1 MIQSMFNLEHRIA
14 ELRPSADELRT
25 ARQLRDAEIAAHLP
39 TVVTTRRWFDRGV
52 TVTRLT
58 RTAAS

>member
-14 ELRPSADELRT
+14 ELRPSANELRT
-25 ARQLRDAEIAAHLP
+25 ARQLRDASIAAQQP

-52 TVTRLT
+52 STTRLT
-58 RTAAS
+58 RGAAS

>member
-25 ARQLRDAEIAAHLP
+25 ARQLRDASTALQQP
-39 TVVTTRRWFDRGV
+39 TVVTNRRWFDRGV
-52 TVTRLT
+52 NATRFS

>member
-25 ARQLRDAEIAAHLP
+25 ARQLRDASSAVQHP
-39 TVVTTRRWFDRGV
+39 TVLTNRRWFDRGV
-52 TVTRLT
+52 NATRLT
-58 RTAAS
+58 RAAG

>member
-25 ARQLRDAEIAAHLP
+25 ARQLRDASTAVNQPA
-39 TVVTTRRWFDRGV
+39 VVTNRRWLDRDANR
-52 TVTRLT
+52 TRLT
-58 RTAAS
+58 RVATS

>member
-25 ARQLRDAEIAAHLP
+25 ARQLRDASTAVQQPI
-39 TVVTTRRWFDRGV
+39 VVTNRRWFDRRTGS
-52 TVTRLT
+52 TRLS
-58 RTAAS
+58 RVAAS

>member
-25 ARQLRDAEIAAHLP
+25 ARQLRDASTSVQHT
-39 TVVTTRRWFDRGV
+39 TVVTNRRWFARGV
-52 TVTRLT
+52 NPTRLNRVAT
-58 RTAAS
+58 S